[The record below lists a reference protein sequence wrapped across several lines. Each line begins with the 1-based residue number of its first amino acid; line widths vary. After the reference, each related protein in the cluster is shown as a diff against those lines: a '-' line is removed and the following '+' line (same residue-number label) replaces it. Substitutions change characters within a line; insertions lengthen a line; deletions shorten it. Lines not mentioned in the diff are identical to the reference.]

1 MDSLDWEANS
11 DLVVVLGE
19 VFKLLRRILL
29 VILRFYC
36 LAEMALWVVEVAE
49 LEED

>member
-11 DLVVVLGE
+11 DLGE
-19 VFKLLRRILL
+19 VLVEAFKLLQRILL
-29 VILRFYC
+29 EILRFNC
-36 LAEMALWVVEVAE
+36 RVEMAPWVVEVAE